1 MPAAT
6 LGALVLVA
14 AAGLINLDEFRAMA
28 KIRSEELVW
37 ALIAVAGVIV
47 LGTLEGILVA
57 VLISMLTLI
66 AQAAR
71 PPVNAMGRKPGTDV
85 FRPLG
90 DHPNDETFPGLLI
103 ARTEGRL
110 FFANTSSVIDK
121 LWPLVHQAAPQVLV
135 LDCDAIPDIEYT
147 ALLSLTKFEKQL
159 REAGV
164 TLWLAALNAK
174 PLHVVE
180 RAPLGATLGH
190 ERMFLNLE
198 QAVEAYLQRFD
209 QGASDD

>member
-1 MPAAT
+1 MPTAT

-14 AAGLINLDEFRAMA
+14 AAGLIDLDEFRAMA

-66 AQAAR
+66 AQATR

-159 REAGV
+159 SEAGV

-198 QAVEAYLQRFD
+198 QAVEDYLQRF
-209 QGASDD
+209 S